1 MLFSAALALS
11 FIACSVARPHSEEVR
26 SIYADRTPKLYAQA
40 EVQNPKLGIEAHLE
54 FVGTKDGEPTFVKVR
69 VLKGL
74 TNDPALGGPFAYH
87 IHTNPISPD
96 GNCTKA
102 LAHHDPLN
110 VTEGLICD
118 PAFPQYCQTGDLSG
132 KHGKLNGTTDGKI
145 ATFGY
150 SDEYLRFF
158 PETHSLLGRSIV
170 IHSSNKT
177 RLACGNITSFLDGTA
192 DILSRPTHKRSK
204 FIKDYPTTAPIQ
216 PTPPIIPFNGTVMTD
231 PAIIATLPY
240 PLPVPA
246 LSLAEALNVKLET
259 ITHPVKFANTE
270 QNITQPKEIKVDG
283 SGPFSG
289 WWDTIW

>member
-11 FIACSVARPHSEEVR
+11 MLACSIARPQFEERR
-26 SIYADRTPKLYAQA
+26 SYGNRSPKLYARA
-40 EVQNPKLGIEAHLE
+40 EVQGKKLGIDAQFD
-54 FVGTKDGEPTFVKVR
+54 FVGTTDGEPTFVKVR

-87 IHTNPISPD
+87 IHTNPIPAD
-96 GNCTKA
+96 GDCTKA

-150 SDEYLRFF
+150 SDGYVRFF

-192 DILSRPTHKRSK
+192 DASFRPTHKRSK
-204 FIKDYPTTAPIQ
+204 YVRDYPLTAPIQ
-216 PTPPIIPFNGTVMTD
+216 PSPPVIPFNGTVMTD

-246 LSLAEALNVKLET
+246 LSLAEALNVKLVN
-259 ITHPVKFANTE
+259 ITHSVKFANSE
-270 QNITQPKEIKVDG
+270 QSITQPSEKKVDG

-289 WWDTIW
+289 WWVAVW